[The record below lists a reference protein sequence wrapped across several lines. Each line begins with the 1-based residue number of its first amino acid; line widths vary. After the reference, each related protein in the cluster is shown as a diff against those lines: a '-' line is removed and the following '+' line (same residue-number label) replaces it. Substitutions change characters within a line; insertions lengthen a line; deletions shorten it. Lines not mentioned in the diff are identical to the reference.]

1 MHTRS
6 PQTLKKMRSFFTFLN
21 HLFLLLSKRFDRIV
35 FGLLAARMGTS
46 VFGRILCSLQTKS
59 QSNDVYCK
67 KHRPEEQEHDK
78 DYGNGLAPVE
88 PEDQILEDA
97 KMA

>member
-1 MHTRS
+1 MGD
-6 PQTLKKMRSFFTFLN
+6 FI
-21 HLFLLLSKRFDRIV
+21 LLLKCLNVFCNRKNLKLGSFSSTQGPHEQGIGQRI
-35 FGLLAARMGTS
+35 S
-46 VFGRILCSLQTKS
+46 VFGRILCSLQAKS

-88 PEDQILEDA
+88 PEDQIHEDA

>member
-1 MHTRS
+1 MIYS
-6 PQTLKKMRSFFTFLN
+6 NILKGSFSSTQAPYQQ
-21 HLFLLLSKRFDRIV
+21 KI
-35 FGLLAARMGTS
+35 GLGIS

-67 KHRPEEQEHDK
+67 NDRPQEQEHDK

-88 PEDQILEDA
+88 PEDQIHEDA